1 MGWNKRSLVTT
12 DLKRV
17 YSASTADEA
26 EQYLTEFEVK
36 WNDAY
41 PPIAKSWRNNWMR
54 IIPFFDYSPEIRK
67 IIYTTNA
74 IESVNT
80 PYVRLG
86 ACRIGKSAR
95 EVLRKNFNCVSLKL
109 FQYI

>member
-1 MGWNKRSLVTT
+1 MGWNKRSLVAT

-74 IESVNT
+74 IESVNM
-80 PYVRLG
+80 
-86 ACRIGKSAR
+86 S
-95 EVLRKNFNCVSLKL
+95 LRRA
-109 FQYI
+109 Y